1 MVTILQEV
9 KNWLLRKHHAHT
21 LKLKRKHSQMKL
33 TSFYL
38 FELFNSF
45 SISARYNKHMVSA
58 SRLRWCSTERPGSR
72 ICVAFLRVVMFRLFA
87 FAFTFARISRR
98 RESSS
103 SISSRYRFFSI
114 ISRQS
119 SGFISSSRELVERTK
134 CQQVQSWGIHNSLW
148 LWLGLQE
155 TAHKSLAN
163 HRAYLSLSHFPHNAI
178 LWIWWLI
185 LLLCLAAEG

>member
-1 MVTILQEV
+1 MVTIPQEV

-21 LKLKRKHSQMKL
+21 LKFKRKHSQMKL

-38 FELFNSF
+38 FEL
-45 SISARYNKHMVSA
+45 SIASA
-58 SRLRWCSTERPGSR
+58 SVCDTTNTWLAQVVCDGVVLKNQGPDFLLRFFRL
-72 ICVAFLRVVMFRLFA
+72 VMFRLFA

-114 ISRQS
+114 ISRQPSGLSLLWGNWS
-119 SGFISSSRELVERTK
+119 SAPSVNKLKVGAFTTVFDFDLAFK
-134 CQQVQSWGIHNSLW
+134 K
-148 LWLGLQE
+148 

-163 HRAYLSLSHFPHNAI
+163 HRAYLSLPHFLHNASY
-178 LWIWWLI
+178 
-185 LLLCLAAEG
+185 EFDG